1 MPEFKKYSEKSELE
15 DNDISILSESN
26 GKTKKFSFGNLWNF
40 VSSGLKSKTVES
52 LTTSAKSLVDAVNE
66 VATLSKANASRIDTF
81 TQLPSGS
88 TTGDAELQDIRVGA
102 DGTKYS
108 TAGDAVRKQ
117 IQATEAKIV
126 PVDSTLKESGQAA
139 DSKVVGENIDSLKE
153 DIADLSESTKN
164 GIYPVSGITWE
175 SGTINT
181 DGTIAANRKMITTS
195 DIFVKSDGL
204 NIELSDLALSN
215 GYAYA
220 VHLKNNDGTYKK
232 AGAWITEKQ
241 TLYPERSGYVRIT
254 LFLNTQVGTMPVSAN
269 SNIKITEKQ
278 LETVA
283 ELKNQ
288 TKENVF
294 FLDFYKYIFTKCICI
309 GDSLT
314 RGFYNTQYPNGGG
327 DYPTYPQ
334 QLEKITGW
342 DVTNAGKSGA
352 DAIEWYTN
360 RLNLFT
366 YNDKDVAVIFLGTN
380 HGLTDTVSNG
390 ANTFTN
396 TGCYM
401 SIIEYL
407 HSQNEDIKIFICTV
421 SSVSGTASDVATTNK
436 AIKDISDKYDYVYLL
451 DINDN
456 NYYDLNNDIC
466 HPSYIGTV
474 HRGSNGYTLQAMVI
488 ANLINDIVMNNTTDF
503 EVVLREGK
511 GQS

>member
-1 MPEFKKYSEKSELE
+1 MDKTFPEAIKGIRSAVMASEVRE
-15 DNDISILSESN
+15 DIAQGMEYVEQFANTATTKAKEAAASAEAAAESASNAGTVISAAIDPTLSVS
-26 GKTKKFSFGNLWNF
+26 GKAADAAKVGEAVNAEAERAKG
-40 VSSGLKSKTVES
+40 VES
-52 LTTSAKSLVDAVNE
+52 
-66 VATLSKANASRIDTF
+66 
-81 TQLPSGS
+81 
-88 TTGDAELQDIRVGA
+88 
-102 DGTKYS
+102 
-108 TAGDAVRKQ
+108 Q
-117 IQATEAKIV
+117 I
-126 PVDSTLKESGQAA
+126 KE
-139 DSKVVGENIDSLKE
+139 NL
-153 DIADLSESTKN
+153 ADLSESTKN

-181 DGTIAANRKMITTS
+181 DGTSAAQRKMITTS
-195 DIFVKSDGL
+195 DILVKADGL
-204 NIELSDLALSN
+204 NVELSDSALSD
-215 GYAYA
+215 GYSYT
-220 VHLKNNDGTYKK
+220 VHIKNIDGSYKK
-232 AGAWITEKQ
+232 GGAWYTEKQ

-254 LFLNTQVGTMPVSAN
+254 LFLNTQVGTMPASAN

-288 TKENVF
+288 TEENAF
-294 FLDFYKYIFTKCICI
+294 FSDFYKYIFTKCICI

-314 RGFYNTQYPNGGG
+314 RGFYNTQYPNGSG

-334 QLEKITGW
+334 QLAKITGW
-342 DVTNAGKSGA
+342 NVTNAGKSGA

-366 YNDKDVAVIFLGTN
+366 YNDKDIAVIFLGTN

-390 ANTFTN
+390 ANTSTN

-488 ANLINDIVMNNTTDF
+488 ANLINDIVRNNITDF

>member
-1 MPEFKKYSEKSELE
+1 MVDKPVTREEKYLAYLTGDYTGEIPKPITRKEKYLYELCLKGIGGEISPEEIK
-15 DNDISILSESN
+15 N
-26 GKTKKFSFGNLWNF
+26 
-40 VSSGLKSKTVES
+40 
-52 LTTSAKSLVDAVNE
+52 AVNE
-66 VATLSKANASRIDTF
+66 YLEKNPVKPGATTEQAQQIEQNKTDVAS
-81 TQLPSGS
+81 
-88 TTGDAELQDIRVGA
+88 
-102 DGTKYS
+102 
-108 TAGDAVRKQ
+108 
-117 IQATEAKIV
+117 
-126 PVDSTLKESGQAA
+126 LKE
-139 DSKVVGENIDSLKE
+139 KTDSLKE
-153 DIADLSESTKN
+153 DLADLSESAKN

-181 DGTIAANRKMITTS
+181 DGTSAAQRKMITTS
-195 DIFVKSDGL
+195 DILVKADGL
-204 NIELSDLALSN
+204 NVELSDSALSD
-215 GYAYA
+215 GYSYT
-220 VHLKNNDGTYKK
+220 VHIKNIDGSYKK
-232 AGAWITEKQ
+232 GGAWYTEKQ

-254 LFLNTQVGTMPVSAN
+254 LFLNTQVGTMSVSAN

-288 TKENVF
+288 TEENAF
-294 FLDFYKYIFTKCICI
+294 FSDFYKYIFTKCICI

-314 RGFYNTQYPNGGG
+314 RGFYNTQYPNGNG

-334 QLEKITGW
+334 QLAKITGW
-342 DVTNAGKSGA
+342 NVTNAGKSGA

-366 YNDKDVAVIFLGTN
+366 YNDKDIAVIFLGTN

-390 ANTFTN
+390 ANTSTN

-407 HSQNEDIKIFICTV
+407 HSQNEDIKIFVCTV
-421 SSVSGTASDVATTNK
+421 SSVSGTVSDVATTNK

-488 ANLINDIVMNNTTDF
+488 ANLINDVVRNNITDF
-503 EVVLREGK
+503 EVVLHEGK

>member
-1 MPEFKKYSEKSELE
+1 MPKYIGNRCIPMPMGNWDKTKEYQ
-15 DNDISILSESN
+15 NLSVVLASN
-26 GKTKKFSFGNLWNF
+26 GDSYTSKKNVPKGIELSNTEYWAI
-40 VSSGLKSKTVES
+40 SSRF
-52 LTTSAKSLVDAVNE
+52 
-66 VATLSKANASRIDTF
+66 NAQLETQKKRIDNIVA
-81 TQLPSGS
+81 LPDGS
-88 TTGDAELQDIRVGA
+88 TTGDAELTDIRVGA
-102 DGTKYS
+102 DGKTYPN
-108 TAGDAVRKQ
+108 AGDAVREQ
-117 IQATEAKIV
+117 V
-126 PVDSTLKESGQAA
+126 S
-139 DSKVVGENIDSLKE
+139 SLKE
-153 DIADLSESTKN
+153 DLVDLSESTKN

-175 SGTINT
+175 SGTIKT
-181 DGTIAANRKMITTS
+181 DGTSTANGKMITTS
-195 DIFVKSDGL
+195 DILVKADGL
-204 NIELSDLALSN
+204 NVELSDSALSN
-215 GYAYA
+215 GYSYT
-220 VHLKNNDGTYKK
+220 VHLKNIDGSYKK
-232 AGAWITEKQ
+232 GGAWYTEKK

-288 TKENVF
+288 TEENAF
-294 FLDFYKYIFTKCICI
+294 FSDFYKYIFTKCICI

-314 RGFYNTQYPNGGG
+314 RGFYNKEYPNGNG

-334 QLEKITGW
+334 QLAKITGW
-342 DVTNAGKSGA
+342 NVTNAGKSGA

-366 YNDKDVAVIFLGTN
+366 YNDKDIAVIFLGTN

-390 ANTFTN
+390 ANTSTN

-407 HSQNEDIKIFICTV
+407 HSQNEDIKIFVCTV
-421 SSVSGTASDVATTNK
+421 SSVSGTASDVPTTNK

-488 ANLINDIVMNNTTDF
+488 ANLINDIVRNNIVDF
-503 EVVLREGK
+503 EVILREGK